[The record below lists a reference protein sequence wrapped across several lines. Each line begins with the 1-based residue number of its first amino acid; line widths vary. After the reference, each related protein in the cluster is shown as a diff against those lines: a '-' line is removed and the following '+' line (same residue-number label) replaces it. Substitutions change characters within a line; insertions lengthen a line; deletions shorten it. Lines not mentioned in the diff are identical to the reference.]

1 MRKAL
6 QVAFGGKQT
15 AYVVEHGGKRLK
27 SIREGFAAAVERAGL
42 VGKVTPHT
50 VRHTVATW
58 LEARAVDDRR
68 RAQLLGHANPTTTN
82 LYTHSSHELLTEAV
96 SLLDAE
102 FAPLPKIAH
111 AEAETTV
118 DEGDYEPGAVPTGQ
132 TIGPT
137 HAS

>member
-1 MRKAL
+1 M
-6 QVAFGGKQT
+6 
-15 AYVVEHGGKRLK
+15 
-27 SIREGFAAAVERAGL
+27 
-42 VGKVTPHT
+42 TPHT

-58 LEARAVDDRR
+58 LEAKAVDDRR

-82 LYTHSSHELLTEAV
+82 LYTHPSHELLTEAV

-111 AEAETTV
+111 AEAETELN
-118 DEGDYEPGAVPTGQ
+118 EGVGKRDVVPTGQ
-132 TIGPT
+132 TQGPP